1 MAMTKT
7 DEQPRLLWLNIAV
20 FALALAC
27 AASMIFLV
35 PRGGAVATE
44 ELIEQAEE
52 EETGLL

>member
-1 MAMTKT
+1 
-7 DEQPRLLWLNIAV
+7 
-20 FALALAC
+20 
-27 AASMIFLV
+27 MIFLV